1 MEPRQSEIGN
11 WQSAMT
17 CGSDVAGN
25 MRVFQTRFESSNLS
39 CCLLFSA
46 LLIRENPRLSAAN
59 NQNERRCRVMPLNG
73 RVLLLNQTYEPLGTV
88 SVARAIIMTFK
99 NTVTVE
105 ELDGDRVLHS
115 PHAEYP
121 VPSVIRR
128 RTYINIRRRREA
140 SATRRLRIY
149 MRDKF
154 RCQYCG
160 EKKPAAALTFDHILP
175 RSRGGDNSPV
185 NVVTACIKCNNR
197 KSNRT
202 PEEARMPLLTSQ
214 SALRVN
220 SSVWFF
226 ATMPRLGPSGGSI
239 SSWMN
244 KRSWVLGLRS
254 LMFRAKSRVS
264 SP

>member
-1 MEPRQSEIGN
+1 MNDELFIAPR
-11 WQSAMT
+11 SAFT
-17 CGSDVAGN
+17 IISK
-25 MRVFQTRFESSNLS
+25 
-39 CCLLFSA
+39 
-46 LLIRENPRLSAAN
+46 
-59 NQNERRCRVMPLNG
+59 RRCRVMTLNG

-105 ELDGDRVLHS
+105 ELDGERVLHS

-128 RTYINIRRRREA
+128 RTYINIRRRRDA

-160 EKKPAAALTFDHILP
+160 EKKTASALTLDHILP

-185 NVVTACIKCNNR
+185 NIATACVPCNNR

-202 PEEARMPLLTSQ
+202 PTEARMPLLTSQ
-214 SALRVN
+214 SALRVKLERVVLCHYAEARAEWRKYLFMEEHDGHKV
-220 SSVWFF
+220 SG
-226 ATMPRLGPSGGSI
+226 LGS
-239 SSWMN
+239 
-244 KRSWVLGLRS
+244 
-254 LMFRAKSRVS
+254 
-264 SP
+264 